1 MYSDRE
7 KYTIIVY
14 TRPIYDNSLET
25 NDNQEPDLKFFLS
38 DRINYLDIGL
48 PT

>member
-14 TRPIYDNSLET
+14 TRPIYDNHLVT
-25 NDNQEPDLKFFLS
+25 NDNLDRFEVFLS